1 MSLSNPK
8 SEKVK
13 TLLQEALDGV
23 HQAESS
29 WVESPLDFTTKAEL
43 ASFAHEL
50 EQMLKAVD
58 VQEKRDVPG
67 LWRIVTDMWPYTNH
81 LRQKIVE
88 AELAFEK
95 LQ

>member
-1 MSLSNPK
+1 MSFSNPK

-13 TLLQEALDGV
+13 ALLQEALDGV
-23 HQAESS
+23 QQAESS
-29 WVESPLDFTTKAEL
+29 WDESPLDFTTKAEL
-43 ASFAHEL
+43 ASFAQEL

-58 VQEKRDVPG
+58 VQEKRDIPG
-67 LWRIVTDMWPYTNH
+67 LWRIVTDTWPYTNH

-95 LQ
+95 LI